1 MTGEEHEE
9 EPAEEPQVP
18 FADLV
23 GGFTTAPM
31 VEGDVVTSVFA
42 VVKAKS
48 SAGEVVWAGR
58 SGGEPLS
65 SEELLGV
72 LSSLAASIQ
81 RDLAE
86 DWEW

>member
-1 MTGEEHEE
+1 MAEHVEDAQDE
-9 EPAEEPQVP
+9 ARVP

-23 GGFTTAPM
+23 RGFTTAPM
-31 VEGDVVTSVFA
+31 AERDVVISVFA
-42 VVKAKS
+42 VVKAW
-48 SAGEVVWAGR
+48 SADGEVVWAGR
-58 SGGEPLS
+58 SGGDPLS

-72 LSSLAASIQ
+72 LSGLAASIR